1 MAEDI
6 NIGSPAPDFTLSAP
20 DGRLFRL
27 ADYRGKARVVLF
39 FVREYN

>member
-1 MAEDI
+1 MAEEI
-6 NIGSPAPDFTLSAP
+6 NVGTPAPDFTLPAS